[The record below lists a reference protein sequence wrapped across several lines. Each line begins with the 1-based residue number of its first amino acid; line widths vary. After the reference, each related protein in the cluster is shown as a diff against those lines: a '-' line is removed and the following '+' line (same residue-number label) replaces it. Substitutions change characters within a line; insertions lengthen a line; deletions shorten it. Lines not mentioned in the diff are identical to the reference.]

1 VCESSDFDF
10 YAGGGDGFGGG
21 RYGDKFVFSERVFVF
36 NVRDECSSVFL
47 FSIFTFFFFF
57 FYSKKQKQKSNGP
70 SPGTCPG
77 WPGSS
82 FAYE

>member
-47 FSIFTFFFFF
+47 FSIFTFFFIP
-57 FYSKKQKQKSNGP
+57 KNKNKNRTGRARARAQAGRAP
-70 SPGTCPG
+70 VRLWT
-77 WPGSS
+77 
-82 FAYE
+82 